1 MKTFQFAALLLLPLC
16 AACVAVDSNPSR
28 DHATLTCREGARPM
42 AQVELLFGTGRRG
55 TSLVSEREWS
65 AFLDEEITPRF
76 PEGLTVLSGYGQW
89 RGQSGTISKERSIV
103 LVIWYEPNQS
113 REAAIEAI
121 RLAYKERFA
130 QESVMRVD
138 GLSCVSF

>member
-1 MKTFQFAALLLLPLC
+1 M
-16 AACVAVDSNPSR
+16 
-28 DHATLTCREGARPM
+28 
-42 AQVELLFGTGRRG
+42 
-55 TSLVSEREWS
+55 SERQWS

-103 LVIWYEPNQS
+103 LVIWYEPNED
-113 REAAIEAI
+113 REAAIVAI
-121 RLAYKERFA
+121 RTAYKQRFA

-138 GLSCVSF
+138 GVSCVSF

>member
-1 MKTFQFAALLLLPLC
+1 M
-16 AACVAVDSNPSR
+16 
-28 DHATLTCREGARPM
+28 ARL
-42 AQVELLFGTGRRG
+42 ELLFGTGRRG
-55 TSLVSEREWS
+55 ASLVSEREWS

-76 PEGLTVLSGYGQW
+76 PEGLTVLSAYGQW